1 MSHSDAEIRELLRN
15 LRKPDKLDLAY
26 PITATEDDLVALI
39 EEQTRLARKDELE
52 RTAKY
57 AGAWFRGNE
66 RLVNWVNM
74 EIITD
79 RIAQLSNTK
88 EDI

>member
-39 EEQTRLARKDELE
+39 KEQTRLARIDELTSLQHSGSPKDSYIPYSEIE
-52 RTAKY
+52 RH
-57 AGAWFRGNE
+57 
-66 RLVNWVNM
+66 L
-74 EIITD
+74 
-79 RIAQLSNTK
+79 AQLSNTK
-88 EDI
+88 EH

>member
-39 EEQTRLARKDELE
+39 EEQTRLARLDELKAARHEHQFDNFYE
-52 RTAKY
+52 RCD
-57 AGAWFRGNE
+57 E
-66 RLVNWVNM
+66 
-74 EIITD
+74 

-88 EDI
+88 EDK

>member
-39 EEQTRLARKDELE
+39 KEQTRLARKEGWIDGYHTGCDKSVES
-52 RTAKY
+52 RHQKHNQ
-57 AGAWFRGNE
+57 RCK
-66 RLVNWVNM
+66 
-74 EIITD
+74 
-79 RIAQLSNTK
+79 K
-88 EDI
+88 EGK

>member
-39 EEQTRLARKDELE
+39 EEL
-52 RTAKY
+52 TATESPLKP
-57 AGAWFRGNE
+57 
-66 RLVNWVNM
+66 V
-74 EIITD
+74 
-79 RIAQLSNTK
+79 K
-88 EDI
+88 ED